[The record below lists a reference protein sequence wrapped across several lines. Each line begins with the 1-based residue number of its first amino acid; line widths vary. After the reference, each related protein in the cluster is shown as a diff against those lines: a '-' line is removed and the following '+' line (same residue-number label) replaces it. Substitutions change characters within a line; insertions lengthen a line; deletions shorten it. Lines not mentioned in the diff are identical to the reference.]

1 MLSIHEIVQTKEEGL
16 EKLLYYDWYRRTA
29 LIDHFLHPGV
39 DLESFYRADYGEAG
53 DFVAEPFAWQIE
65 PEADGGVRVRL
76 YRDGGV
82 WVGEQFRPVRLEKAV
97 HVAPGALE
105 LPVSYTILNKSAGPL
120 ETRFGVEFN
129 FGLLSGH
136 ADDAYYR
143 IPGLELDDRYLDSK
157 GETEGVSELVLVHEY
172 FSLGIALFL
181 DRPATLWRLPIEAI
195 SNSESGFER
204 VYQCSCIL
212 PHWSIRLEAG
222 ESWKV
227 GLRFALREL

>member
-1 MLSIHEIVQTKEEGL
+1 MMSNI
-16 EKLLYYDWYRRTA
+16 
-29 LIDHFLHPGV
+29 
-39 DLESFYRADYGEAG
+39 
-53 DFVAEPFAWQIE
+53 
-65 PEADGGVRVRL
+65 
-76 YRDGGV
+76 
-82 WVGEQFRPVRLEKAV
+82 AV
-97 HVAPGALE
+97 PAMVVPGALE
-105 LPVSYTILNKSAGPL
+105 LPVSYTILNKSAEPL

-143 IPGLELDDRYLDSK
+143 IPGLELDDRHLDSK

-172 FSLGIALFL
+172 FGLEIALFL
-181 DRPATLWRLPIEAI
+181 DGPATLWRLPIEAI

-227 GLRFALREL
+227 RLRFTLREL